1 MPEPEDEISFKK
13 QELFDKYR
21 KFILDVADDTESI
34 GAFYYAE
41 TLLKRITG
49 VKISRKSYNMR
60 QVVYSISHDSLPF
73 SVHFDTVKLTS
84 NEPQPTPTLHVVPKE
99 PSFSSSFVAQAFLTK
114 DGDIYLNE
122 LIKKAQKKELEGR
135 KKYFFELISRL

>member
-114 DGDIYLNE
+114 DGDIYLKE

>member
-1 MPEPEDEISFKK
+1 MPKPEDEISFKK

-21 KFILDVADDTESI
+21 KFILDVAYDTESI

-41 TLLKRITG
+41 TLLKRIVG
-49 VKISRKSYNMR
+49 VKISRKSYNMC

-73 SVHFDTVKLTS
+73 SVHFDTTKLTL

>member
-1 MPEPEDEISFKK
+1 
-13 QELFDKYR
+13 
-21 KFILDVADDTESI
+21 
-34 GAFYYAE
+34 
-41 TLLKRITG
+41 
-49 VKISRKSYNMR
+49 
-60 QVVYSISHDSLPF
+60 
-73 SVHFDTVKLTS
+73 
-84 NEPQPTPTLHVVPKE
+84 LHVVPKE

>member
-1 MPEPEDEISFKK
+1 MPEPEDETPFKK

-60 QVVYSISHDSLPF
+60 Q
-73 SVHFDTVKLTS
+73 
-84 NEPQPTPTLHVVPKE
+84 
-99 PSFSSSFVAQAFLTK
+99 
-114 DGDIYLNE
+114 E
-122 LIKKAQKKELEGR
+122 L
-135 KKYFFELISRL
+135 